1 MTEKVSSSAHGGHWL
16 GYDGKKISFSRVHSL
31 KMCYRQKH
39 QRISLHHS
47 GQTDVKAT
55 SDRNQALRINTWT
68 LNTRLNT
75 TSSSQLNISLL
86 QSKISQQRK
95 VNGNCS
101 NHNAGHP
108 NLVLRLNA
116 VPSIGF
122 RLPAT
127 RRKVEQTRRPTQ
139 CGVGAS
145 RLGAVITRSGREP

>member
-1 MTEKVSSSAHGGHWL
+1 MTERVSSSAHWGHWL
-16 GYDGKKISFSRVHSL
+16 GCDGKKINFFTDPLPRRCVTVRNTSRLVCIRANRC
-31 KMCYRQKH
+31 KGNIRQLR
-39 QRISLHHS
+39 QLNISL
-47 GQTDVKAT
+47 
-55 SDRNQALRINTWT
+55 

-86 QSKISQQRK
+86 QSKILQQRK